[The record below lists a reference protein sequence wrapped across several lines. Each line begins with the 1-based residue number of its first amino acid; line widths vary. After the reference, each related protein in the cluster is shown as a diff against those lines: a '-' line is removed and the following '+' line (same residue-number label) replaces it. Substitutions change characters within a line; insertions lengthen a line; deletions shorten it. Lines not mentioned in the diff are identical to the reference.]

1 MIMKKILVFLLCAQ
15 IGVVFCQKDSLE
27 IGSSYWE
34 DQLYFGVTFNEL
46 INQPSG
52 VLGSGFSFGVNMGY
66 IRDISLVKS
75 GKLALGVGIGYAYDA
90 FRHGFKLYTQNDRV
104 VVEVDGTVQSRN
116 DLRMHSL
123 EFPLEFRWRTSTA
136 NKYKFWRIY
145 TGAKFSYH
153 LKNAMNYTDNTVV
166 TTYNNVARFNKLQ
179 CGLTLSAGY
188 SSFNFNVYYGLTPI
202 LKDASIG
209 TTSIGSRVLRLG
221 MVFYLL

>member
-1 MIMKKILVFLLCAQ
+1 MKKILVFLLCAHA
-15 IGVVFCQKDSLE
+15 GVLFCQKDSLE

-34 DQLYFGVTFNEL
+34 DQLYFGITFNEL

-52 VLGSGFSFGVNMGY
+52 VIGSGFSYGINMGY
-66 IRDISLVKS
+66 IRDVSLVKS
-75 GKLALGVGIGYAYDA
+75 GKLALGIGVGYAYDA
-90 FRHGFKLYTQNDRV
+90 LRHGFKLYTQNDQV
-104 VVEVDGTVQSRN
+104 VAEVDDTTQSRS
-116 DLRMHSL
+116 DLRTHSL
-123 EFPLEFRWRTSTA
+123 ELPLEFRWRTSTA

-145 TGAKFSYH
+145 AGAKFSYNIRNSMKH
-153 LKNAMNYTDNTVV
+153 TDNAVV
-166 TTYNNVARFNKLQ
+166 TTYTNLARFNKVQ

-209 TTSIGSRVLRLG
+209 TTAIGSKVLRMG